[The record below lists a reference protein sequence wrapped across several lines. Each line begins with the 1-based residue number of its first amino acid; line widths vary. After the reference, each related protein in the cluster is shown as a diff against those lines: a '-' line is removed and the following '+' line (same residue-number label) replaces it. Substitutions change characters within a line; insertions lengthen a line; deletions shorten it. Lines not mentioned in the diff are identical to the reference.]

1 MTTKMNSNKSTYVEL
16 KEVSFSRVVDFHSK
30 NGYAIIS
37 ASRSENTDAENKKL
51 DKQLKQ
57 DIAFAGWTFTPIYG
71 GFVETNKETGEKTN
85 VVERSFLVYN
95 HNRKNKKLSF
105 EDLKSFAIEMCEKYK
120 QEVVF
125 IADPKAESAAYFDA
139 DGDETFKLD
148 KKITVR
154 NALQEFFSTLNR
166 SKKNVDRNKFT
177 FKQVECCVK
186 LPGTVAGKHSAK
198 LLGETYEI

>member
-1 MTTKMNSNKSTYVEL
+1 MKTEMNSNKASFIEL

-37 ASRSENTDAENKKL
+37 ASRGENTDAQNKKL
-51 DKQLKQ
+51 DKDLKK
-57 DIAFAGWTFTPIYG
+57 DISSAGWTFTPIYG
-71 GFVETNKETGEKTN
+71 GFVETNKETGEKKN
-85 VVERSFLVYN
+85 VVERSFLIYN
-95 HNRKNKKLSF
+95 HNRKNDKLSF
-105 EDLKSFAIEMCEKYK
+105 EDLKNFAIEMCGKYQ
-120 QEVVF
+120 QEAIFV
-125 IADPKAESAAYFDA
+125 ADPNEDSAAYFDA

-186 LPGTVAGKHSAK
+186 FPTTVSGKHAAK